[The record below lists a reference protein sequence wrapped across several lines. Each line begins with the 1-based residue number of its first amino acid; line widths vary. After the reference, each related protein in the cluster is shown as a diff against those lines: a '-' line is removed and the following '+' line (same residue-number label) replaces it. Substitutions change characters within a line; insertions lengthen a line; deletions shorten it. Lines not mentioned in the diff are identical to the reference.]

1 MAGQKRVRMK
11 AIVIGGRISGLTAV
25 QRLNKAGV
33 DAVFIE
39 HNNVPG
45 GKVVYTCHDDV
56 GIETL
61 QDLLSTVFSGA

>member
-1 MAGQKRVRMK
+1 MK

-39 HNNVPG
+39 QDNVTG
-45 GKVVYTCHDDV
+45 GKIVYTCHDDD
-56 GIETL
+56 GIEML
-61 QDLLSTVFSGA
+61 HDLPNTVFSAA